1 MKVENIDQI
10 YAPEIGLENLGR
22 LNQFVHWELLNSNSV
37 GKPFEIKEFHYLRE
51 SLVKTD
57 PWTYKIN
64 SQGFR
69 GPEWKFKKGFIPF
82 FGCSY
87 TFGIGVEKNITTLF
101 EEKTGRKC
109 INLGIPGGCIPFVLK
124 SFHVLN
130 TLQPSRYAVIT
141 LPALDRMVNPI
152 RNTHGDWEYHN
163 MLPNVEEQKKSY
175 EKVYRVLTSD
185 YFVATALD
193 YIAWAKTTA
202 KLTGTRLYWSSW
214 HDSTMTLIDSCIN
227 QENIFYYNY
236 GANQVD
242 LGRDNGHWGPKSTES
257 WADNLIKFLKERNE
271 L

>member
-1 MKVENIDQI
+1 MKLENIDQI
-10 YAPEIGLENLGR
+10 YAPAIGLENLGR
-22 LNQFVHWELLNSNSV
+22 LNQFVHGELLNDNSV
-37 GKPFEIKEFHYLRE
+37 GKPFEIIEFPYLKEPL
-51 SLVKTD
+51 SIKD

-82 FGCSY
+82 FGCSF

-109 INLGIPGGCIPFVLK
+109 INLGIPGGGIPFVLK
-124 SFHVLN
+124 SFHIFN
-130 TLQPSRYAVIT
+130 TIQPSKMAMIT
-141 LPALDRMVNPI
+141 LPAVERLANPI
-152 RNTHGDWEYHN
+152 RNTRGDWEYHN
-163 MLPNVEEQKKSY
+163 ILPNVEVQKKSY

-214 HDSTMTLIDSCIN
+214 DTSTMSLIESCIN
-227 QENIFYYNY
+227 QENIFHYNY
-236 GANQVD
+236 GLNTVD
-242 LGRDNGHWGPKSTES
+242 FGRDNGHWGPKSTER